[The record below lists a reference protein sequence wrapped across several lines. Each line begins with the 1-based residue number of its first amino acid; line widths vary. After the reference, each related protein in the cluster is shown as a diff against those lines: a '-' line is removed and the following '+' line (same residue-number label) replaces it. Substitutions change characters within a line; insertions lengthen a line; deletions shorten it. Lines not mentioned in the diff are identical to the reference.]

1 MKKLNLS
8 LTFIVPF
15 IVIMSGLLGL
25 FGWFNYQ
32 ETKEQLERQFQ
43 LQIDNTLKR
52 LSVNLPSTIWNF
64 ETAQLQKIVKTE
76 LGSEFLSAI
85 KVLNEQGVPV
95 YHLRKIENGEMEE
108 TEPAASLP
116 EPLVRKAFTIID
128 SGQQHDAG
136 EVILALNLLPK
147 QEVLSHLKTKLI
159 FEIILFQIFI
169 VAFTCFLLR
178 KVVVKPLK
186 EVSDAIFNIASGE
199 GDLTQ
204 RLAPHKVREIHH
216 FVEGMNFF
224 IERLQRLV
232 REISTLSTDL
242 YKRAEQTHQVC
253 NQTRQDMLKELT
265 AVNQVVDSS
274 TDVSRSNQRM
284 AEHAESASNSASR
297 CRTLTQEGTRAI
309 GSTVQTIDTLAQKV
323 QGVAAV
329 IQRLAVDG
337 EEIGVVLD
345 VIKTIADQTNLLAL
359 NAAIESARA
368 GDQGRGFAVVAD
380 EVRTLAQKTQKSTE
394 EINHI
399 ILRVQQSSRE
409 AYEVMQEV
417 SQRANQGAVDVQAA
431 GKTIKNIEA
440 AVVEIANLNQDIA
453 QTSLQQ
459 NAALESVNKAAFTIR
474 QLLENMKQH
483 MQRTEDASQQASS
496 KAQILQNL
504 MQQFKI

>member
-8 LTFIVPF
+8 LTFILPF
-15 IVIMSGLLGL
+15 VLIMSALLGL

-32 ETKEQLERQFQ
+32 ETKAQLERQFQ

-52 LSVNLPSTIWNF
+52 FSVNLPSTIWNF
-64 ETAQLQKIVKTE
+64 ENQRLQQIVRTE
-76 LGSEFLSAI
+76 LGSEFLGA
-85 KVLNEQGVPV
+85 VQVFNELGVPIFQL
-95 YHLRKIENGEMEE
+95 HKLDNGDFVEVEP
-108 TEPAASLP
+108 TEPMA
-116 EPLVRKAFTIID
+116 EPLVSKKFTIVD
-128 SGQQHDAG
+128 AGKQHDAG
-136 EVILALNLLPK
+136 EVRLSLNTQPK
-147 QEVLSHLKTKLI
+147 QAVLAQLKSKLI
-159 FEIILFQIFI
+159 IQMILFQICI
-169 VAFTCFLLR
+169 VAFTCVLLR
-178 KVVVKPLK
+178 KMIVKPLK

-204 RLAPHKVREIHH
+204 RLPEHKVREMNQ

-242 YKRAEQTHQVC
+242 HQRAEQTHIVC

-265 AVNQVVDSS
+265 EINQVVDSS
-274 TDVSRSNQRM
+274 TEVSNSNHRM
-284 AEHAESASNSASR
+284 AESAKSASSSASR
-297 CRTLTQEGTRAI
+297 SQNLAQEGARAI
-309 GSTVQTIDTLAQKV
+309 GSTVQTIDALAQQV

-345 VIKTIADQTNLLAL
+345 VIKAIADQTNLLAL

-368 GDQGRGFAVVAD
+368 GEQGRGFAVVAD

-394 EINHI
+394 QINLI
-399 ILRVQQSSRE
+399 IHRVQDSSKE
-409 AYEVMQEV
+409 AYEVMQSV
-417 SQRANQGAVDVQAA
+417 SQRANQGAIDVQAA

-440 AVVEIANLNQDIA
+440 AVIEIATLNHDIA
-453 QTSLQQ
+453 DTSMQQ
-459 NAALESVNKAAFTIR
+459 NNALESVNKSAQTIR
-474 QLLENMKQH
+474 QLLESMKQH
-483 MQRTEDASQQASS
+483 MQRTEDASLQASG
-496 KAQILQNL
+496 KAKILQNL